1 MALVRFDSITLVCMA
16 LVLPVAKSTVPGVV
30 SAVYGDIVGHS
41 DFEMNM
47 QPPEESTKDIEESLD
62 ALMKAENIKNEASQ
76 ADFTYDKTKMVEAE
90 KEAIHEIVSSAFQ
103 PLLAY
108 KRG

>member
-1 MALVRFDSITLVCMA
+1 MALVRFNWTPLLCMVLA
-16 LVLPVAKSTVPGVV
+16 LRGAQSTVPGMT
-30 SAVYGDIVGHS
+30 SALYGDIVGHS

-47 QPPEESTKDIEESLD
+47 QPPQETTKDVEDSLD
-62 ALMKAENIKNEASQ
+62 ALMKSENIKSQASL

-90 KEAIHEIVSSAFQ
+90 KAAIHELVSSAFQ